1 MILVNRWL
9 LLALLMYGCTPADGA
24 IYRCIDETSAVLY
37 SQFPCANAELVPER
51 QVSVIDTPPFSESER
66 LMLKHIEQNS
76 LALELASRKRAKWKH
91 RQREKRKTNETVLCR
106 QALVGIANLRA
117 RKRAGYSLSEATAL
131 GRRETEL
138 RRQQAQNC

>member
-1 MILVNRWL
+1 MIRVNRWL
-9 LLALLMYGCTPADGA
+9 LLALLMYGCTPAAGA

-76 LALELASRKRAKWKH
+76 LALERASRKRAKWNH
-91 RQREKRKTNETVLCR
+91 RQREKRKTNET
-106 QALVGIANLRA
+106 
-117 RKRAGYSLSEATAL
+117 
-131 GRRETEL
+131 
-138 RRQQAQNC
+138 